1 MQLTKELLVRVKW
14 WLTSRNLSCWSLTT
28 VVSCPV
34 KSQYILNPPTRP
46 NGIFLHSFQVKFSY
60 NEHWSTDTLC
70 KYTLAFFLLDVQWTV
85 ISAGYLN
92 LKGRKT
98 NETSTNTSTWRDFL
112 SKLGVQD
119 GLAIER
125 VNEPIDPQE
134 EVCSPVVLLVVH
146 MSNNI
151 ISV

>member
-1 MQLTKELLVRVKW
+1 MV
-14 WLTSRNLSCWSLTT
+14 
-28 VVSCPV
+28 
-34 KSQYILNPPTRP
+34 
-46 NGIFLHSFQVKFSY
+46 
-60 NEHWSTDTLC
+60 
-70 KYTLAFFLLDVQWTV
+70 FLLDVQWTV

-98 NETSTNTSTWRDFL
+98 HETSTNTSTWRDFL

-134 EVCSPVVLLVVH
+134 EVCSCVVLLVVH

-151 ISV
+151 IRA